1 MFRFMINSLWT
12 LISVVFIVITLAII
26 LFAVFCSCFLIEEVR
41 NKDDGFCHKVI
52 NILFDL

>member
-1 MFRFMINSLWT
+1 MFIFMINSLWT

-26 LFAVFCSCFLIEEVR
+26 LFVVFCSCFLIEEVR

>member
-12 LISVVFIVITLAII
+12 LISVVFIMITLAII
-26 LFAVFCSCFLIEEVR
+26 LFVVFCFCFLTEEVR

>member
-12 LISVVFIVITLAII
+12 LISVVFIMITLAII
-26 LFAVFCSCFLIEEVR
+26 SFVVFFACFLIEEVR
-41 NKDDGFCHKVI
+41 NKNDGFCHKVI